1 MAGMFYSLKDVMAK
15 MNKTEDEISA
25 LVKQG
30 RLREFRDGPNVLF
43 KIDEVESLMSDTT
56 FMASQKK
63 ADAKPEDEEV
73 ELVIEGEEE
82 KPKTD
87 ADTTAVASEG
97 VNVLGETDTEISLTD
112 DTLAATRASG
122 ATAIIEGALSGSKP
136 GTGEASLEELEQ
148 NVNLDTFG
156 SGSGLLDLSLQAD
169 DTSLGGILDEIY
181 TPEGE
186 EGKEAQAK
194 EGSEI
199 ELAAEADQLV
209 EQPAA
214 SEAIPAEGLTAV
226 AAAPESAAFAYIE
239 PAPDAADKILSIML
253 FIPLLTVIY
262 AIVVAMAGQKQI
274 ASSVLALKGL
284 TWPIIGGAAVI
295 TAVLSA
301 MAFLGGG
308 PKKPKAP
315 KVKKEKKSK
324 KGKKG
329 EEPAAEAPV
338 ETAPAEGTTAVA
350 EPAQVEAD
358 AEVAAAKTGTATAE
372 SADFMNLEEPL
383 GDDEDLKLEDLDLS
397 DVKDI
402 SDEADKL

>member
-15 MNKTEDEISA
+15 MNKTEDEVSA

-43 KIDEVESLMSDTT
+43 KIEEVESLMSDTT
-56 FMASQKK
+56 FMAAQKP
-63 ADAKPEDEEV
+63 AAKPEDEEV

-97 VNVLGETDTEISLTD
+97 INVLGETDAEISLTD

-136 GTGEASLEELEQ
+136 GTGEASLEELEK

-186 EGKEAQAK
+186 EGKGAKEAK

-199 ELAAEADQLV
+199 QLAAEADQLV
-209 EQPAA
+209 EPPPAA
-214 SEAIPAEGLTAV
+214 EAMPAEEVTAGAV
-226 AAAPESAAFAYIE
+226 AAPALYIE
-239 PAPDAADKILSIML
+239 PSPDSASGMLGIML
-253 FIPLLTVIY
+253 FVPLLAVVY
-262 AIVVAMAGQKQI
+262 AIVVAMAGQKEI

-284 TWPIIGGAAVI
+284 TWPIVGGAALI
-295 TAVLSA
+295 TAILSA
-301 MAFLGGG
+301 MAFMGGG

-315 KVKKEKKSK
+315 KAKKEKKAK

-329 EEPAAEAPV
+329 EEPIAEVPAA
-338 ETAPAEGTTAVA
+338 GTTAVA
-350 EPAQVEAD
+350 AAPAES
-358 AEVAAAKTGTATAE
+358 AAKTGTGTAE
-372 SADFMNLEEPL
+372 SADLMNVEEPL
-383 GDDEDLKLEDLDLS
+383 AAEEDLKLEDLDIS

-402 SDEADKL
+402 KEDEDKL

>member
-15 MNKTEDEISA
+15 MNKTEDEVSA

-56 FMASQKK
+56 FMAAQKG
-63 ADAKPEDEEV
+63 DAKPQEEEV

-82 KPKTD
+82 KPKSD

-97 VNVLGETDTEISLTD
+97 INVLGETDTEISLTD

-136 GTGEASLEELEQ
+136 GTGEASIEELEQ

-186 EGKEAQAK
+186 EGKEAKEAK

-199 ELAAEADQLV
+199 ELAAEADQLA
-209 EQPAA
+209 EQP
-214 SEAIPAEGLTAV
+214 PV
-226 AAAPESAAFAYIE
+226 AAAEAMPAEEVTTGVAAAAPALYIE
-239 PAPDAADKILSIML
+239 AAPDAANKMLSTML
-253 FIPLLTVIY
+253 FVPLLAVVY
-262 AIVVAMAGQKQI
+262 AIIVAMAGQKEI

-284 TWPIIGGAAVI
+284 TWPIVGGAALI
-295 TAVLSA
+295 TAILSG
-301 MAFLGGG
+301 MAFMGGG

-315 KVKKEKKSK
+315 KPKKEKKSK
-324 KGKKG
+324 KGKK
-329 EEPAAEAPV
+329 EEPVAEA
-338 ETAPAEGTTAVA
+338 AAAGTTAVA
-350 EPAQVEAD
+350 VSGEPVES
-358 AEVAAAKTGTATAE
+358 AAKSGSGTAE
-372 SADFMNLEEPL
+372 SADLMNVEGMPA
-383 GDDEDLKLEDLDLS
+383 DEDLKLEDLDLS

-402 SDEADKL
+402 SDEDKL

>member
-15 MNKTEDEISA
+15 MNKTEDEIST

-56 FMASQKK
+56 FMAAQKP
-63 ADAKPEDEEV
+63 AAKPEDEEV

-82 KPKTD
+82 KPKTN

-97 VNVLGETDTEISLTD
+97 INVLGETNAEISLTD

-136 GTGEASLEELEQ
+136 GTGEASIEELEQ

-186 EGKEAQAK
+186 EGKEAKAK
-194 EGSEI
+194 EGSEL

-209 EQPAA
+209 EQPPAA
-214 SEAIPAEGLTAV
+214 AEAMPAEEAAAVTV
-226 AAAPESAAFAYIE
+226 AAPALYIE
-239 PAPDAADKILSIML
+239 PAPDAANKMLGIML
-253 FIPLLTVIY
+253 FIPLLAIVY
-262 AIVVAMAGQKQI
+262 AIVVAIAGQKEI
-274 ASSVLALKGL
+274 GSAVLALKGL
-284 TWPIIGGAAVI
+284 TWPIVGGAALI
-295 TAVLSA
+295 TAVLSG

-315 KVKKEKKSK
+315 KAPKVKKEKKAK

-329 EEPAAEAPV
+329 EEPVAEAPA
-338 ETAPAEGTTAVA
+338 EAPAEGTTAVA
-350 EPAQVEAD
+350 VEPAQVEAG
-358 AEVAAAKTGTATAE
+358 AEVAAV
-372 SADFMNLEEPL
+372 EEPL
-383 GDDEDLKLEDLDLS
+383 GADEDLKLEDIDLS

-402 SDEADKL
+402 SDEEDKL